1 MAALEPYRLEPER
14 VQDENEASDEDNE
27 ESERLNNLNWCSCE
41 RCEVKETT
49 RECICC
55 LEVPESEHKFT
66 EGSSMKFLFF
76 CISSGIALAKS
87 SFKSPRW
94 ESIFAIVWLVL

>member
-14 VQDENEASDEDNE
+14 VQDENKASDEDNE

-66 EGSSMKFLFF
+66 KGSSMNFLFF
-76 CISSGIALAKS
+76 CFLDLHARRHQLWNR
-87 SFKSPRW
+87 PC
-94 ESIFAIVWLVL
+94 